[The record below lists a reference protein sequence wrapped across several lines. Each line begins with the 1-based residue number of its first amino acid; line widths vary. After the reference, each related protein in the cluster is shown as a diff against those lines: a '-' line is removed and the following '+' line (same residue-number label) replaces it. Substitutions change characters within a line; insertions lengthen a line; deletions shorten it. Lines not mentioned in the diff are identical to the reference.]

1 MMRPLSLSY
10 FILTDKADM
19 VQPAGQ
25 RVSEKKRFYPLTF
38 TKIWYN
44 RSMRRRK
51 EKITMT
57 VKVGKVAVGHQANTH
72 QVHDNR
78 PKRNRTRSQQRLNW
92 RKENDC

>member
-1 MMRPLSLSY
+1 MNK
-10 FILTDKADM
+10 T
-19 VQPAGQ
+19 
-25 RVSEKKRFYPLTF
+25 
-38 TKIWYN
+38 
-44 RSMRRRK
+44 
-51 EKITMT
+51 KITMT